1 MYSICLIIEKI
12 KMIDN
17 YQRNMKILDE
27 AFNTIK

>member
-1 MYSICLIIEKI
+1 MYVIGLIIEKI